1 MIPTS
6 PTRIP
11 PVAEDPMIQ
20 FQPLVV
26 ETPDFPSQ
34 LMIDT
39 HLPVLCSGGFP
50 PSGAFEKF
58 ENAACRQAGRWLAA
72 TPVSIVGFSQRPA
85 LTVMPAATVSSI
97 PQSSAHQLLS
107 SVFMTACNIRPD
119 GSHIHGARYVDRW
132 TAIVAN
138 AFRFDCYRRVRP
150 FFDRGRAMSYY
161 ST

>member
-1 MIPTS
+1 
-6 PTRIP
+6 
-11 PVAEDPMIQ
+11 MIQ

-58 ENAACRQAGRWLAA
+58 ENTACRQPGRWLAA

-97 PQSSAHQLLS
+97 PQSSAHQLSFFSFHDSLQYSPGRVAYSRSAVRGPLDGNCGKCLPIQLLS
-107 SVFMTACNIRPD
+107 PS
-119 GSHIHGARYVDRW
+119 
-132 TAIVAN
+132 
-138 AFRFDCYRRVRP
+138 
-150 FFDRGRAMSYY
+150 
-161 ST
+161 

>member
-26 ETPDFPSQ
+26 ETPGFPSQ
-34 LMIDT
+34 LMVDT

-58 ENAACRQAGRWLAA
+58 ENTACRQPGRWLAA

-107 SVFMTACNIRPD
+107 SVFMTACNIRQD
-119 GSHIHGARYVDRW
+119 GSHIHGARYVGRW

-138 AFRFDCYRRVRP
+138 AFRFDCYRRVTV
-150 FFDRGRAMSYY
+150 DL
-161 ST
+161 